1 MSERRAGASGDDVAV
16 RSRSAVRRGPS
27 ASPGLPEAEGDQRLA
42 ELEDRLARLE
52 GEPSL
57 RERGRRMADRIMPPE
72 ASRHF
77 RNAGREQLLG
87 VRAIVD
93 FWIRRIDNAEDRA
106 RTESGRETIEI
117 D

>member
-1 MSERRAGASGDDVAV
+1 MSGSIEVGAGARRGTASRRASGA
-16 RSRSAVRRGPS
+16 
-27 ASPGLPEAEGDQRLA
+27 ASPGMPEAAAEDRIA

-52 GEPSL
+52 GTPGL
-57 RERGRRMADRIMPPE
+57 RERSRRMMDRVVPPE

-87 VRAIVD
+87 IRSIVD
-93 FWIRRIDNAEDRA
+93 FWIRRIEDADSRA
-106 RTESGRETIEI
+106 RADAGRETIEI

>member
-1 MSERRAGASGDDVAV
+1 MSGSIDVGARA
-16 RSRSAVRRGPS
+16 RRGAAGRRGS
-27 ASPGLPEAEGDQRLA
+27 AAASPGVPETEAGARIA

-52 GEPSL
+52 GGPGL
-57 RERGRRMADRIMPPE
+57 RERGRKMMDRVMPPD

-87 VRAIVD
+87 IRSIVD
-93 FWIRRIDNAEDRA
+93 FWIRRIEDAESRA
-106 RTESGRETIEI
+106 RADTARETIEI

>member
-1 MSERRAGASGDDVAV
+1 MPEAGAE
-16 RSRSAVRRGPS
+16 
-27 ASPGLPEAEGDQRLA
+27 LRLS
-42 ELEDRLARLE
+42 ELEERLARLE

-57 RERGRRMADRIMPPE
+57 RERGRRMMDRVMPPE

-87 VRAIVD
+87 MRSIVD
-93 FWIRRIDNAEDRA
+93 FWIRRIDDAESRA
-106 RTESGRETIEI
+106 RADPGRETIEI